1 MMKQLINI
9 SLEFEIVI
17 GKVNLNEITYKLREI
32 QSSLMLRILED
43 ILKWYD
49 DLIAERLS
57 QTRGNSSKTRK
68 GLGRH
73 IGKGQPDN
81 RFCRGRKVRKR
92 GYRKHPRQFSTVFG
106 LLKLPVRVVE
116 CCKCGA
122 LLFPLAKCVGYWP
135 LRAEGSQF

>member
-1 MMKQLINI
+1 MMKQEVNI

-17 GKVNLNEITYKLREI
+17 GKVNLNEIVYKLREI
-32 QSSLMLRILED
+32 QNSLMLKTLEG

-57 QTRGNSSKTRK
+57 QTRIYHSKARK

-73 IGKGQPDN
+73 IGKGDAEE

-92 GYRKHPRQFSTVFG
+92 GYRRHPRQISTIFG
-106 LLKLPVRVVE
+106 LLNLPIRVVE
-116 CCKCGA
+116 CC
-122 LLFPLAKCVGYWP
+122 
-135 LRAEGSQF
+135 